1 MNWEWYQQ
9 KQFAWLTGSWCLY
22 NSKIQIICAM
32 ESLDG
37 KDFLGYY
44 HGLIHYAQTEFTLQ
58 KKCANYDIIGNH
70 WN

>member
-1 MNWEWYQQ
+1 M
-9 KQFAWLTGSWCLY
+9 
-22 NSKIQIICAM
+22 QIICAM

-58 KKCANYDIIGNH
+58 KMCANYDIIGNH
-70 WN
+70 

>member
-1 MNWEWYQQ
+1 M
-9 KQFAWLTGSWCLY
+9 
-22 NSKIQIICAM
+22 QIICAM

-58 KKCANYDIIGNH
+58 KGVQIMILLVTTEIEHVPRLAKLY
-70 WN
+70 